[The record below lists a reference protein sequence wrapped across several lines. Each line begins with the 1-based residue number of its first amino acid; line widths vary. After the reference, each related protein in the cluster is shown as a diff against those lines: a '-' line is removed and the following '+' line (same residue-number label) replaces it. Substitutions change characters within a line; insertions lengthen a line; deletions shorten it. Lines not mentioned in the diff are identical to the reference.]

1 MNFETQMIIAS
12 NLRTLR
18 ISKQLTQAKVAS
30 FAGISRSLYAH
41 YELGSRTQDAET
53 LHTIAKA
60 FEIDMDI
67 LFERDRDKFLS
78 ILASTPSTGSDTA
91 MLVSIYKQL
100 SPYSKGALMEK
111 AFTLLEGDKERESRR
126 RTFIGMDLK

>member
-18 ISKQLTQAKVAS
+18 ISRQLTQAKVAS

-67 LFERDRDKFLS
+67 LFERDKDKFLS
-78 ILASTPSTGSDTA
+78 ILASTPSTGSDKLCLYPYTSSFP
-91 MLVSIYKQL
+91 LILKVPSWRKPSL
-100 SPYSKGALMEK
+100 CLKVTRSESPDVAPS
-111 AFTLLEGDKERESRR
+111 SVW
-126 RTFIGMDLK
+126 I